1 MYFVAPHKSRNMI
14 AITPSPYQF
23 HYPELMAYRAILA
36 FLLTISF
43 ATAYP
48 QHKGSRYDEQIRTAV
63 TDILTSE
70 KKFGSVQATV
80 EDNVVTL
87 KGSVLLDSTRER
99 LVGQVKHI
107 KHVHSVRNELVLD
120 PPAPPDVAL
129 YGHVRQTLADIRL
142 ENITCKVHEG
152 SVILSGIVRDEKERQ
167 RAIEMVRSTAGVK
180 EVQSQL
186 RVAEN

>member
-1 MYFVAPHKSRNMI
+1 MLMPRRILLALFLI
-14 AITPSPYQF
+14 AAVLNV
-23 HYPELMAYRAILA
+23 HALR
-36 FLLTISF
+36 
-43 ATAYP
+43 
-48 QHKGSRYDEQIRTAV
+48 KGSRYDEGIRSAV
-63 TDILTSE
+63 ADILKTHSE
-70 KKFGSVQATV
+70 LRNVKSAVD
-80 EDNVVTL
+80 DNVVTL
-87 KGSVLLDSTRER
+87 TGSVELDSTREN
-99 LVGQVKHI
+99 LINQVKHI

-186 RVAEN
+186 RVAGP